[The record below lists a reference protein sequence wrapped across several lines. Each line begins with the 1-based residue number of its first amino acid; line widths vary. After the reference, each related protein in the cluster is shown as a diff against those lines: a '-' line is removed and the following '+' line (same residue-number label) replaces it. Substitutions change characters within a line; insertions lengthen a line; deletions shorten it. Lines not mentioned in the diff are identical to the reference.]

1 VSKYSYTSITVHNY
15 NNGLLHG
22 NMEQSTHSY
31 IHSVHSSRSL
41 NGKST
46 TSRVLKFKKRK
57 YIDPIYD
64 MTF

>member
-1 VSKYSYTSITVHNY
+1 
-15 NNGLLHG
+15 
-22 NMEQSTHSY
+22 MEQSTHSY

-64 MTF
+64 MTFWATNQFYLYNYIKLFSS